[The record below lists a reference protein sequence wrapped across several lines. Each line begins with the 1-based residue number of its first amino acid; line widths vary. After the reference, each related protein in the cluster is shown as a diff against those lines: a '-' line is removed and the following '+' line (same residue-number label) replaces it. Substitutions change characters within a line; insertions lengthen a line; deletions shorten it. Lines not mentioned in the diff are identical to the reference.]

1 MTNENVL
8 NVVAIL
14 DGLIRDPESR
24 IQFYEDPDDTL
35 RNAGAD
41 PEDVPP
47 HVWLALTEMTLEELT
62 AIAVLGVALSED
74 GLLDGRHA
82 WLHGV

>member
-1 MTNENVL
+1 MTSENVL

-24 IQFYEDPDDTL
+24 LQFYEDPDATL
-35 RNAGAD
+35 RSAGAD
-41 PEDVPP
+41 PADVPP
-47 HVWLALTEMTLEELT
+47 HVWLALTEMTVEELT
-62 AIAVLGVALSED
+62 AIAVLGVALSQD
-74 GLLDGRHA
+74 GLLDGSLL